1 MMDAVSSLCTGDGST
16 VATHV
21 TTPSA
26 SSDSSFGIV
35 MSTRSDN
42 DTSTQSS
49 NTRSTRSRT
58 LRSATKNQADTIS
71 KISKDVICNILSTEN
86 VDEIEIQLLYTMT
99 MYLSLHQMK
108 SIKTKK
114 TIRQSV
120 GQFMKDLIVV

>member
-21 TTPSA
+21 TTP

-49 NTRSTRSRT
+49 NTRSTRSLT
-58 LRSATKNQADTIS
+58 LRSATKNQAGTIS

-86 VDEIEIQLLYTMT
+86 VDEIEIQLYNDNVF
-99 MYLSLHQMK
+99 K
-108 SIKTKK
+108 SASDEINQNKIDDTPISWSIGSFS
-114 TIRQSV
+114 T
-120 GQFMKDLIVV
+120 F